1 MKPNKKL
8 PESELKIM
16 MVIWDNTPPV
26 PRNILSHQ
34 LADQSWSDPTILTML
49 SRLVKKGY
57 LACEKQGNKNLYTPL
72 ISREEYMVDES
83 ISFGEKL
90 KNVSITG
97 LMTAF
102 VQTRGITKE
111 EIAQLEEM
119 IQQYKNS
126 ADE

>member
-1 MKPNKKL
+1 MKKAKRL

-26 PRNILSHQ
+26 PRNILSQQ
-34 LADQSWSDPTILTML
+34 LADQHWSDPTILTML

-57 LACEKQGNKNLYTPL
+57 LSCEKQGNKNLYSPL

-102 VQTRGITKE
+102 VQTRGITKD

>member
-16 MVIWDNTPPV
+16 MVIWDSNPPV
-26 PRNILSHQ
+26 PRNILSEK
-34 LADQSWSDPTILTML
+34 LADQHWSDPTILTML
-49 SRLVKKGY
+49 SRLVKKVY
-57 LACEKQGNKNLYTPL
+57 LSCEKQGNKNLYTPL
-72 ISREEYMVDES
+72 VSREEYMVDES

-97 LMTAF
+97 LMAAF

-119 IQQYKNS
+119 IQQYKDS
-126 ADE
+126 ADR

>member
-1 MKPNKKL
+1 MKANKKL

-26 PRNILSHQ
+26 ARNVLSQQ

-49 SRLVKKGY
+49 SRLVKKGF
-57 LACEKQGNKNLYTPL
+57 LKCEKHGNKNLYTPL

-111 EIAQLEEM
+111 EIARLEEM
-119 IQQYKNS
+119 IQQYKDS
-126 ADE
+126 AEE

>member
-1 MKPNKKL
+1 MRTQKKL

-26 PRNILSHQ
+26 ARNILSQQ
-34 LADQSWSDPTILTML
+34 LADQHWSDPTILTML

-57 LACEKQGNKNLYTPL
+57 LKCEKQGNKNLYTPL
-72 ISREEYMVDES
+72 ITREEYMVDES
-83 ISFGEKL
+83 LSFGEKL

-119 IQQYKNS
+119 IQQYKDS
-126 ADE
+126 AEN